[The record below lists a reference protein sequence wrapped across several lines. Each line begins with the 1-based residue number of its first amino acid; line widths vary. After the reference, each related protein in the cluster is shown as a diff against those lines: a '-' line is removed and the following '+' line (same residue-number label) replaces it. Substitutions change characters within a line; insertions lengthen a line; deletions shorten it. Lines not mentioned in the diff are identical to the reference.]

1 MEETYSESEAIRV
14 EARLAERVRGL
25 LRKYSLLN
33 TRLKPKSTE
42 GGKYVVFPI
51 VNSKKA
57 SSILEDFDIPHEV
70 VIDTF
75 QAIKKARRLRGPV
88 KSYKVVGDIVVFSRR
103 AGLPIDAYIEAAK
116 KVLEDNPRL
125 KAAWLKMETFGEER
139 IPKLIHLAGAMKT
152 ETVAKEYGIYLAVD
166 IAKAYY
172 NPRLAAE
179 HYRIAE
185 LVNDGEVVLDMFTGI
200 GAFPLHIA
208 KRKEAVVYGID
219 VNLEGLLLASKSM
232 KINKKLKGI
241 IILINA
247 DAGKLPFKIQF
258 DRIIMNLPR
267 NSKQFLYQACK
278 YVKDNG
284 IIHIYLLTDYIEVEL
299 EDIMKIMLKEDCKVQ
314 IEKVK
319 KVLDYSPS
327 QSIYV
332 IDLRVKKNGENTH
345 E

>member
-1 MEETYSESEAIRV
+1 M
-14 EARLAERVRGL
+14 
-25 LRKYSLLN
+25 
-33 TRLKPKSTE
+33 
-42 GGKYVVFPI
+42 VFPV
-51 VNSKKA
+51 VNGEEASNILDELDIPHDVVTGMFQTIKKA
-57 SSILEDFDIPHEV
+57 S
-70 VIDTF
+70 
-75 QAIKKARRLRGPV
+75 RLGGPV
-88 KSYKVVGDIVVFSRR
+88 KSYKMVGDIVVFSKR
-103 AGLPIDAYIEAAK
+103 AELPIHAYIEAAK

-139 IPKLIHLAGAMKT
+139 IPKLVHLAGAMKT
-152 ETVAKEYGIYLAVD
+152 ETVTKEYGIYLAVD
-166 IAKAYY
+166 IARAYY

-185 LVNDGEVVLDMFTGI
+185 LVDDGEIVLDMFTGI

-208 KRKEAVVYGID
+208 KRKEAIVYGID
-219 VNLEGLLLASKSM
+219 INLEGLLLANKSM
-232 KINKKLKGI
+232 KINKKIKGV

-247 DAGKLPFKIQF
+247 DARKLPFKIQF

-267 NSKQFLYQACK
+267 NSKQFLKQACK

-299 EDIMKIMLKEDCKVQ
+299 EDIMKIMLKEDCRVQ
-314 IEKVK
+314 IEKVR

-332 IDLRVKKNGENTH
+332 IDLRVKKNGENHH